1 MLQPPQHFWQHHTD
15 VSPFATFSAGLQAS
29 MDALMQPASRDAAG
43 SSSQSM
49 QVDEAPA
56 ASQPAASSAAG
67 SSGASGSG
75 TQEDVAMAP
84 ASAPPARKARNA
96 ADAPMR
102 KLSVNLIDTYKT
114 INQARAPSAARA
126 ARAPTPRARVVAV
139 AAGPAAGA
147 VRAAVAPRRA
157 RRPGARAPGR
167 ARADPR
173 A

>member
-114 INQARAPSAARA
+114 INQARAPLPR
-126 ARAPTPRARVVAV
+126 ARAPR
-139 AAGPAAGA
+139 
-147 VRAAVAPRRA
+147 APR
-157 RRPGARAPGR
+157 
-167 ARADPR
+167 
-173 A
+173 